1 MKVIDNFLS
10 DDDWSLL
17 KNTYINDILTGYLPL
32 YFTPFVSSKND
43 GENQILNYYFE
54 HHIYREHKV
63 FSDELYAFTLDKIL
77 PKLDLKA
84 FIRIKLN
91 AYPNIGILRE
101 HNPHI
106 DYDFPHKGALL
117 FLNTCNGFTRI
128 ENEKVESI
136 ENRIVFFEPNK
147 YHNSSTC
154 TDQKL
159 RLTINFNY
167 L

>member
-32 YFTPFVSSKND
+32 YFAPFISSEYD
-43 GENQILNYYFE
+43 GDEILNYYFQ
-54 HHIYREHKV
+54 HNIYKKHKI
-63 FSDELYAFTLDKIL
+63 FSVQLYDFILEKIV

-147 YHNSSTC
+147 YHNSSSC